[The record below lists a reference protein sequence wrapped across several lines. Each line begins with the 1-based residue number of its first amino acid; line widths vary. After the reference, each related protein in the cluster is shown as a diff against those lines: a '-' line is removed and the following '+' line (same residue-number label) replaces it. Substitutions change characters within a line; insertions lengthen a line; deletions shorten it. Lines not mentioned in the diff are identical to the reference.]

1 MSIDRGMNKDVCGYT
16 MEYLTIKK
24 GWNNTICSHTDR
36 PRNYTK
42 WSKPEREIQIAERCW
57 KWREVTLCPTLC
69 DPLDCSLLGS
79 SIHGIFQ
86 ARVLEW
92 VAISFSRGSSQPR
105 DYSLQMLYHLS
116 HQGSPPKGNQPW
128 MFIERTD
135 AEAEAPVLWP
145 PDSKNWLLKKD
156 PDSGKDWRQKE
167 KRAAEDEMVG

>member
-1 MSIDRGMNKDVCGYT
+1 MSIDRGTNKDVCGYT

-36 PRNYTK
+36 PRNYIK
-42 WSKPEREIQIAERCW
+42 WSKPDREIQIAERCW

-92 VAISFSRGSSQPR
+92 VAIYFSRGSSWPR
-105 DYSLQMLYHLS
+105 DGTWVSRIVGRRFTVWATREARGARRIFKSRGRWGKPEINHL
-116 HQGSPPKGNQPW
+116 
-128 MFIERTD
+128 
-135 AEAEAPVLWP
+135 
-145 PDSKNWLLKKD
+145 
-156 PDSGKDWRQKE
+156 
-167 KRAAEDEMVG
+167 